1 MLLAFEA
8 RKYQIIRQIS
18 EKEYHLMSLTRKLGE
33 LQKYAAHIGD
43 GTVSMSDMLNVPA
56 SMLPRSMAFMTYS
69 HNGALRGAQYNMQM
83 MGPQINMQIQQM
95 QQMSQNNTPEM
106 TARYQ
111 KWIFNNLYQQELQKY
126 QKHEEKLLHQ
136 QEEEMEQEKS
146 RIELE
151 LKMARAELD
160 SLNQSTKEG
169 VQFWK
174 PEYV

>member
-18 EKEYHLMSLTRKLGE
+18 E
-33 LQKYAAHIGD
+33 IGD
-43 GTVSMSDMLNVPA
+43 GTVSMSDMLNVPS

>member
-8 RKYQIIRQIS
+8 RKYLLIRQIS
-18 EKEYHLMSLTRKLGE
+18 EKEYHLMSLTRKMSE
-33 LQKYAAHIGD
+33 LQRYAANIGD

-56 SMLPRSMAFMTYS
+56 SMLPRSVAFMTYS

-95 QQMSQNNTPEM
+95 QQMSQNQNPNAAAM
-106 TARYQ
+106 YQ

-151 LKMARAELD
+151 LKMAKAELD
-160 SLNQSTKEG
+160 SLNQATKEG

-174 PEYV
+174 PEYA